1 MCDELAD
8 YRKAN
13 APLPEKFRL
22 WPLYGAGFE
31 NLGRDGKM
39 IEVPLPEY
47 GPDELLVRHDAVGIC
62 FSDIKVI
69 RSGQNHPRIYRDM
82 SEEPVVLGHEVI
94 LTVVGIGENLRDQYK
109 IGDRF
114 IVQAD
119 IYVDGVGWAYGYEIQ
134 GGFSQYN
141 RIDQRVLNGDG
152 GNYLLPVKET
162 TGYAEAALN
171 EPWACVE
178 ASYIVQYR
186 TAWKEGGALWIVG
199 NGAGATLGRAMNW
212 RPAQVVVDVADA
224 EFAELV
230 RTWAAKNGVEL
241 LEDDGQRQY
250 DDVVVLDNDPEL
262 IEQTFARLAK
272 GGLFNVVTEQ
282 DVPRRVQLDIGRMHY
297 DDLGAVGTTHN
308 DVSSAY
314 QPIRTQ
320 LKPGGV
326 TWILGAGGPMG
337 HMHLQRAL
345 EIEAHPRKVV
355 ATNLHLHRIEAVRLK
370 FAPTAQTNDVEL
382 VYHSQETFG
391 SAESLMV
398 QLRLETGGDGFDD
411 IAVMAP
417 SVPAIEMAM
426 DMMADNGVMNVF
438 AGLPRGT
445 MASFDM
451 NDIVQRGI
459 RFTGTSGSSIED
471 LAYMLNLTESHA
483 LVTNRSVTAVAGL
496 EGVPDGLRAVAAGRF
511 PGKVVVWPNLNKPL
525 GLTTLEELENVLP
538 TVFAK
543 LDENGEWTIEAEE
556 EFLCQML

>member
-1 MCDELAD
+1 MTDKLVEYKQVD
-8 YRKAN
+8 
-13 APLPEKFRL
+13 APLPEQYSL

-31 NLGRDGKM
+31 SLGRDGQM

-47 GPDELLVRHDAVGIC
+47 GPDELLVRHDACGIC

-82 SEEPVVLGHEVI
+82 RQEPVVLGHEVI
-94 LTVVGIGENLRDQYK
+94 LTVVGIGDNLRNQYR

-152 GNYLLPVKET
+152 GNYLLSVQDA

-186 TAWKEGGALWIVG
+186 TAWKEGGAVWIVG
-199 NGAGATLGRAMNW
+199 DGSGVSLGRAANW
-212 RPAQVVVDVADA
+212 RPELVVVDATDA
-224 EFAELV
+224 EFAASV
-230 RTWAAKNGVEL
+230 REWAQQAGIAVVD
-241 LEDDGQRQY
+241 DDGEHQY
-250 DDVVVLDNDPEL
+250 DDIVVLNHDPEL
-262 IEQTFARLAK
+262 IERTFARLAK
-272 GGLFNVVTEQ
+272 GGLFNVVTKA
-282 DVPRRVQLDIGRMHY
+282 DVQRRVQLDIGRLHY
-297 DDLGAVGTTHN
+297 DDLGIIGATNG
-308 DVSSAY
+308 DLSSAY

-320 LKPGGV
+320 LKPDGL
-326 TWILGAGGPMG
+326 TWVLGAGGPMG

-355 ATNLHLHRIEAVRLK
+355 ATNLHLARIAAVEEK
-370 FAPTAQTNDVEL
+370 FVPTAAKNHVEL
-382 VYHSQETFG
+382 AYYSQESFAGAKELLNT
-391 SAESLMV
+391 
-398 QLRLETGGDGFDD
+398 LREETSGQGFDD

-417 SVPAIEMAM
+417 SVSAVEMAM
-426 DMMADNGVMNVF
+426 DLMADNSVMNVF

-445 MASFDM
+445 MSTFDL
-451 NDIVQRGI
+451 NDIVQRGM

-471 LAYMLNLTESHA
+471 LQHMLNLTESHA
-483 LVTNRSVTAVAGL
+483 LATNRSVTAVAGL
-496 EGVPDGLRAVAAGRF
+496 EGVPDGLQAVAAGRF
-511 PGKVVVWPNLNKPL
+511 PGKVVIFPNLSKPL
-525 GLTTLEELENVLP
+525 GLTTLEELEDVLP
-538 TVFAK
+538 TVYAK
-543 LDENGEWTIEAEE
+543 LDANGEWTKEAEE
-556 EFLCQML
+556 EFLRQML